1 MTQEGLSPAGSS
13 RGTQETAQEGTP
25 PMAGS
30 DDFVCVAT
38 RSMPTEAHVIR
49 GMLESAGLTPH
60 VADEHITQM
69 HSFLA
74 PAIGVRVMVP
84 TSQADAAREAIA
96 AWEAG
101 AYEIEGDGEAK
112 PTLAVADA
120 PFYSPDR
127 AVMLGFVL
135 TPVFG
140 ALIQLLNARQM
151 GDAGRRFGAWV
162 DVIALGLISGYAVL
176 AMHEH
181 NRVPHVVLLACLP
194 LGLVNVLW
202 YVIVGQKQS
211 RLLIKTYGAHY
222 PKRSLLVPAMIG
234 VIAAIAVGLGLNAVG

>member
-1 MTQEGLSPAGSS
+1 MTQEELSPEGSPGS
-13 RGTQETAQEGTP
+13 TP
-25 PMAGS
+25 ESSAPVAES

-60 VADEHITQM
+60 VTDEHISQM

-74 PAIGVRVMVP
+74 PAIGVRVLVP
-84 TSQADAAREAIA
+84 SSQAEAAREAIA
-96 AWEAG
+96 EWEAG
-101 AYEIEGDGEAK
+101 AYEIEGDGDAK
-112 PTLAVADA
+112 PKLQVADA
-120 PFYSPDR
+120 PFYSPDQ
-127 AVMLGFVL
+127 AAMLGFVL

-151 GDAGRRFGAWV
+151 GEAARRFGAWV
-162 DVIALGLISGYAVL
+162 DLIGLSLISGYAVL

-181 NRVPHVVLLACLP
+181 NRVPYVVLLACLP

-202 YVIVGQKQS
+202 YLIVGQKQS
-211 RLLIKTYGAHY
+211 RLLIKTYGPHY
-222 PKRSLLVPAMIG
+222 PKRSLLVPAVIG
-234 VIAAIAVGLGLNAVG
+234 VIAAIAVGLGLNALG